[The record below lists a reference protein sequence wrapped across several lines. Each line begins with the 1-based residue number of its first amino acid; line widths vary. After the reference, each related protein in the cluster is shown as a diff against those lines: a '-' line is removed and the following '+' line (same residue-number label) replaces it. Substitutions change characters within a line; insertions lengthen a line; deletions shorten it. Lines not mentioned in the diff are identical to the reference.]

1 MAHCPAE
8 NLNDLA
14 EIFAELRSWPGLKEK
29 QTGIFYYKGKGFL
42 HFHLKAGRRWADIR
56 SGQDWGKPLDLPF
69 SPDQESREAFLTE
82 AKRRYLL
89 TQSQTQS
96 RS

>member
-8 NLNDLA
+8 KLTDLA
-14 EIFAELRSWPGLKEK
+14 DLFTELRSWPGLKEK

-42 HFHLKAGRRWADIR
+42 HFHLKEGKRWADIR
-56 SGQDWGKPLDLPF
+56 EGQDWGAPLDLPF
-69 SPDQESREAFLTE
+69 EPDQKCSEDFLAE

-89 TQSQTQS
+89 SLNTALKS
-96 RS
+96 